1 MSDAPHRAVGY
12 RSQHSDWVN
21 EESSR
26 SGSRLTDAPGRAVG
40 SHGSRNRP
48 VGSRGNEMS
57 SRAVGSRAASSG
69 ARPYAGYTSHLE
81 SSATRL
87 YEHAASEISVRT
99 DHGILRRDDL
109 LDFSSTLSGN
119 AVVRSQSWSS
129 GQTSSSIELKLMFPT
144 SNSSDSQNSGQQ
156 VSADG
161 EHRLQGTEEIVAGG
175 GAQPKKAP
183 PSHFVALTQEEDDDE
198 ESSTVCVLCQS
209 VHKDSVRPSMKR
221 RQFLK
226 MKAEKLLNGPDT
238 RDKAHRLR
246 AFLLKQAGAY
256 GCKIVSGRAT
266 DFIMDEMLKMDEAEA
281 DLIRMARPAG
291 TADRASA
298 SSSVGPE
305 PLQPGLLSRPAAGS
319 EIFKLSL

>member
-40 SHGSRNRP
+40 SQGSRNRP
-48 VGSRGNEMS
+48 VGSRSNEMS

-87 YEHAASEISVRT
+87 YEHAASEIGIST
-99 DHGILRRDDL
+99 DHCILRRDDL

-129 GQTSSSIELKLMFPT
+129 GQTSSSIEVKLMFPT
-144 SNSSDSQNSGQQ
+144 SGSSDSHKS
-156 VSADG
+156 
-161 EHRLQGTEEIVAGG
+161 GTEEIVAGG

-183 PSHFVALTQEEDDDE
+183 PSHFVALTQEEDDDDE
-198 ESSTVCVLCQS
+198 ESSAVCVLCKS
-209 VHKDSVRPSMKR
+209 VHKDSTRPSMKR

-298 SSSVGPE
+298 SSPVSVPE
-305 PLQPGLLSRPAAGS
+305 PLQPGLLSRTAAGS

>member
-1 MSDAPHRAVGY
+1 
-12 RSQHSDWVN
+12 
-21 EESSR
+21 
-26 SGSRLTDAPGRAVG
+26 
-40 SHGSRNRP
+40 
-48 VGSRGNEMS
+48 
-57 SRAVGSRAASSG
+57 
-69 ARPYAGYTSHLE
+69 
-81 SSATRL
+81 L

-129 GQTSSSIELKLMFPT
+129 GQTSSSLELKLMFPT
-144 SNSSDSQNSGQQ
+144 SGSSDSHKS
-156 VSADG
+156 
-161 EHRLQGTEEIVAGG
+161 GTEEIVAGG
-175 GAQPKKAP
+175 GAQPKKVP
-183 PSHFVALTQEEDDDE
+183 PSHSVAPTQEEDDDDE
-198 ESSTVCVLCQS
+198 ESSAVCVLCKS
-209 VHKDSVRPSMKR
+209 VHKDSTRPSMKR

-298 SSSVGPE
+298 SSPVSVPE
-305 PLQPGLLSRPAAGS
+305 PLQPGLLSRTAAGS